1 MNDLEVKI
9 HDVWA
14 NNLEEEFKR
23 IRDTVKNYPFVAMD
37 TEFPG
42 VVATPLGQF
51 KSKEDFNYQQVSC
64 NVNMLKLIQ
73 VGFALLDKEGNMPP
87 TGDVWQFNFQFSL
100 NDDMYSQDSVDLL
113 RNAGIDFGRHQ
124 VEGIRMADFGELLT
138 TSGLI
143 VDEHITWLTFH
154 SGYDFGYLMRS
165 ILLSELPKEESQF
178 FQYHRKLFPC
188 SYDLKMLLKHPGLV
202 NAKLRGGL
210 QELADQ
216 LKVIRKGQQ
225 HQAGSDSLLTA
236 QTFFKIK
243 ERFFEDTWDQ
253 VAPTVEGH
261 LYGLGNTLSSGAPFQ
276 MIRIV
281 SLVEA
286 LDFTAY
292 VSLFDPESVLKH
304 NVYSLLLYGSIFLLL
319 PTLLVFVGWGS
330 SGNANSFLV
339 ESTRDCG
346 KFTGGIPV
354 CEVLLTK
361 MNVKFYGQFLI
372 KYFVAL
378 RLITFGI
385 FRPLKNVSFGLF
397 NLSWKCVH
405 WRMPPKFDPSEI
417 KIVYLRCVGG
427 EVGATSALAP
437 KVGPLGLSPK
447 KIGDDIA
454 KATQDWKGLK
464 VTCKLTIQNRV
475 AKIDVVPS
483 AASLLIKELK
493 EPARDRKKVK
503 NGMRQHVML
512 ICN

>member
-243 ERFFEDTWDQ
+243 ERFLRILGTRIERKLDLK

-261 LYGLGNTLSSGAPFQ
+261 LYGLGNTLSSGAPFVQ
-276 MIRIV
+276 MTD
-281 SLVEA
+281 SSSTPEPQQSSTPEA
-286 LDFTAY
+286 A
-292 VSLFDPESVLKH
+292 
-304 NVYSLLLYGSIFLLL
+304 
-319 PTLLVFVGWGS
+319 
-330 SGNANSFLV
+330 
-339 ESTRDCG
+339 
-346 KFTGGIPV
+346 
-354 CEVLLTK
+354 
-361 MNVKFYGQFLI
+361 
-372 KYFVAL
+372 
-378 RLITFGI
+378 
-385 FRPLKNVSFGLF
+385 
-397 NLSWKCVH
+397 
-405 WRMPPKFDPSEI
+405 
-417 KIVYLRCVGG
+417 
-427 EVGATSALAP
+427 
-437 KVGPLGLSPK
+437 
-447 KIGDDIA
+447 
-454 KATQDWKGLK
+454 
-464 VTCKLTIQNRV
+464 
-475 AKIDVVPS
+475 
-483 AASLLIKELK
+483 
-493 EPARDRKKVK
+493 
-503 NGMRQHVML
+503 
-512 ICN
+512 

>member
-1 MNDLEVKI
+1 MNDPEVKI

-23 IRDTVKNYPFVAMD
+23 IRDIVKNYPFVAMD

-73 VGFALLDKEGNMPP
+73 VGFALLDKDGNVPP

-261 LYGLGNTLSSGAPFQ
+261 LYGLGNTLSSSAPFVQ
-276 MIRIV
+276 M
-281 SLVEA
+281 A
-286 LDFTAY
+286 
-292 VSLFDPESVLKH
+292 
-304 NVYSLLLYGSIFLLL
+304 
-319 PTLLVFVGWGS
+319 
-330 SGNANSFLV
+330 
-339 ESTRDCG
+339 
-346 KFTGGIPV
+346 
-354 CEVLLTK
+354 
-361 MNVKFYGQFLI
+361 
-372 KYFVAL
+372 
-378 RLITFGI
+378 
-385 FRPLKNVSFGLF
+385 
-397 NLSWKCVH
+397 
-405 WRMPPKFDPSEI
+405 DPSSTPEPQQSSTP
-417 KIVYLRCVGG
+417 
-427 EVGATSALAP
+427 EAAT
-437 KVGPLGLSPK
+437 
-447 KIGDDIA
+447 
-454 KATQDWKGLK
+454 
-464 VTCKLTIQNRV
+464 
-475 AKIDVVPS
+475 
-483 AASLLIKELK
+483 
-493 EPARDRKKVK
+493 
-503 NGMRQHVML
+503 
-512 ICN
+512 

>member
-23 IRDTVKNYPFVAMD
+23 IRDTVKDYPFVAMD

-73 VGFALLDKEGNMPP
+73 VGFALLDKDGNMPP

-124 VEGIRMADFGELLT
+124 IEGIRMADFGELLT

-178 FQYHRKLFPC
+178 F
-188 SYDLKMLLKHPGLV
+188 
-202 NAKLRGGL
+202 NII
-210 QELADQ
+210 LADQ

-243 ERFFEDTWDQ
+243 ERF
-253 VAPTVEGH
+253 
-261 LYGLGNTLSSGAPFQ
+261 LRILG
-276 MIRIV
+276 IR
-281 SLVEA
+281 
-286 LDFTAY
+286 
-292 VSLFDPESVLKH
+292 
-304 NVYSLLLYGSIFLLL
+304 
-319 PTLLVFVGWGS
+319 
-330 SGNANSFLV
+330 
-339 ESTRDCG
+339 
-346 KFTGGIPV
+346 
-354 CEVLLTK
+354 
-361 MNVKFYGQFLI
+361 
-372 KYFVAL
+372 
-378 RLITFGI
+378 
-385 FRPLKNVSFGLF
+385 
-397 NLSWKCVH
+397 
-405 WRMPPKFDPSEI
+405 
-417 KIVYLRCVGG
+417 
-427 EVGATSALAP
+427 
-437 KVGPLGLSPK
+437 
-447 KIGDDIA
+447 
-454 KATQDWKGLK
+454 
-464 VTCKLTIQNRV
+464 
-475 AKIDVVPS
+475 
-483 AASLLIKELK
+483 
-493 EPARDRKKVK
+493 
-503 NGMRQHVML
+503 
-512 ICN
+512 